1 MLIFVGTEH
10 YNGLCLRRQTS
21 PEFSCNLSISRF
33 IIENALNLWPTK
45 NSNQIMHRN
54 FLLSTQT
61 CHPVVSAFHPRSVS
75 SSDPG
80 VGDPEFWTTFVK
92 PLTACFILLQL
103 GSGSCHSAH
112 HRQHCKIFHNLPNMS
127 HIGTGYLCIR
137 VCWEWYLKPQKTF
150 SYIPMKNLI

>member
-1 MLIFVGTEH
+1 MSLYLGHVNGIWQMQIFVWTEH

-33 IIENALNLWPTK
+33 IIENDLNLWPTK

-80 VGDPEFWTTFVK
+80 VGDPEFWTTSRLLWNRCLHVLSPPVGVWELSFRS
-92 PLTACFILLQL
+92 PQTALQNI
-103 GSGSCHSAH
+103 SQFA
-112 HRQHCKIFHNLPNMS
+112 KYEPYWN
-127 HIGTGYLCIR
+127 
-137 VCWEWYLKPQKTF
+137 W
-150 SYIPMKNLI
+150 IPMY